1 MCLQVKI
8 TSPQLVTSGTN
19 PTITINFGG
28 RVAQLN
34 PLLLYNLTGAGR
46 TDVVYDVNNGV
57 VLVTAYVDEN
67 QATDILYV
75 PLLLLLTCDCAHV
88 TASCSMCMTVQRT
101 ISRHLLLCSGV
112 LVLCFDLLCQTHGVL
127 QMHRVSIRTLP
138 DVRRNV
144 A

>member
-1 MCLQVKI
+1 MI

-34 PLLLYNLTGAGR
+34 PLLLYNITGAGR
-46 TDVVYDVNNGV
+46 TDVVYDVNNGI

-75 PLLLLLTCDCAHV
+75 
-88 TASCSMCMTVQRT
+88 SCLC
-101 ISRHLLLCSGV
+101 HLVV
-112 LVLCFDLLCQTHGVL
+112 LVLDDSNANASQQGASMACVCLLSLLCMCTDILLTGL
-127 QMHRVSIRTLP
+127 LLGLSGKCSWSM
-138 DVRRNV
+138 
-144 A
+144 